1 MSFSVEI
8 KHLYIIY
15 LRRNFRTVSD
25 MVHDTQR
32 ENLPSVKGARYKFG
46 ILQDPC

>member
-1 MSFSVEI
+1 MSFSVQI

-15 LRRNFRTVSD
+15 LRRNSRTASD
-25 MVHDTQR
+25 VAHDIQR
-32 ENLPSVKGARYKFG
+32 ENRPSVKGARYKFG